1 MLYVMSF
8 PKTVLIGYDFL
19 FLIIIEKK
27 KKGEIQKLYLG
38 ALGEFEY
45 INIYLG
51 EADWGG
57 PKKTKSR
64 SGPSTE
70 IKKRENQS

>member
-27 KKGEIQKLYLG
+27 KKGK
-38 ALGEFEY
+38 FKNY
-45 INIYLG
+45 IL
-51 EADWGG
+51 AH
-57 PKKTKSR
+57 
-64 SGPSTE
+64 
-70 IKKRENQS
+70 